1 MKALFATVGLAGVL
15 ALAAPSLAEEAAWTL
30 VPDESTVAYGSI
42 KKNTVGEVNHFTKLS
57 GQASA
62 DGKVEVAIDLTSVET
77 WIDIRNER
85 MIKMVFGEDA
95 TTATVTAQ
103 VDMAGL
109 QALPVGGAMITDV
122 VGKLAFLG
130 KSLDIDTP
138 LFVARLGE
146 DKVLVTTAEM
156 IMISTADLGV
166 SSGIDA
172 LQEVAKLP
180 GITRVVPV
188 TLRFVFQSSGA
199 AGATA
204 VAQSE
209 TAQSETA
216 PTETAAAIDG
226 DPAKGK
232 RVWNKCRAC
241 HVLDKPQNRVGPHLV
256 GIIGRESGSVEGY
269 RYSKANAD
277 SDVVWT
283 PEVLTAYLADPKA
296 FMPGTK
302 MVFPGLKKPE
312 DIANLLAYIQSVQQ

>member
-15 ALAAPSLAEEAAWTL
+15 ALTAPSLAEDAAWTL
-30 VPDESTVAYGSI
+30 APEESTVAYGSI
-42 KKNTVGEVNHFTKLS
+42 KKDTVGEVNHFSKLS

-62 DGKVEVAIDLTSVET
+62 DGTVEVAIDLTSVET

-85 MIKMVFGEDA
+85 MIKLVFGEDA
-95 TTATVTAQ
+95 TTAKVTAQ

-109 QALPVGGAMITDV
+109 QALPVGGSMTTDV
-122 VGKLAFLG
+122 VGKLDFVG

-166 SSGIDA
+166 TSGIDA

-209 TAQSETA
+209 TA
-216 PTETAAAIDG
+216 PTETAAAVDG

-256 GIIGRESGSVEGY
+256 GIIGRQSGSVEGY
-269 RYSKANAD
+269 KYSKANAD